1 MGEKI
6 PEKVKAIYDAVQELL
21 EEGADI
27 NRMKVSDITE
37 RAGIGKGTAYE
48 YFDNKEELISSAL
61 LYHTKLIYDELG
73 AGIKGKKSL
82 SDCIFYA
89 LEAMEEKIGQRECFF
104 RYIHII
110 TDNGSISKTL
120 REKMQKHGKNS
131 YPSEDIISN
140 IIRIGKGSGEIRR
153 DLPETYLYFCIASK
167 FITFAAFL
175 AGEWDKTDCESRKMK
190 ELVCSGLIK
199 ELS

>member
-1 MGEKI
+1 MEEKI

-61 LYHTKLIYDELG
+61 LYHTKIIYDELG
-73 AGIKGKKSL
+73 AGIAQKKSL
-82 SDCIFYA
+82 ADCIYYA
-89 LEAMEEKIGQRECFF
+89 LEMMEEKIGQRECFF

-120 REKMQKHGKNS
+120 REKMKKYGENP
-131 YPSEDIISN
+131 YPSEDVVKKIIQ
-140 IIRIGKGSGEIRR
+140 IGRSSGEIKEN
-153 DLPETYLYFCIASK
+153 LKETYLYFCIASK

-175 AGEWDKTDCESRKMK
+175 AGEWENTDCESEQMK
-190 ELVCSGLIK
+190 EMICQGILK